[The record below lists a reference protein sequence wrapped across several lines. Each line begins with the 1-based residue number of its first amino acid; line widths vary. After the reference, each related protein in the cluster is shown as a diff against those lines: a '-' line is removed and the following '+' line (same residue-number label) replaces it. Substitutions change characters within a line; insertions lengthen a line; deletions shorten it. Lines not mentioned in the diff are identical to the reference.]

1 MLRLAKL
8 AAVVAALWA
17 AWTFVP
23 VHGRT
28 LAERWRAAPTAGA
41 FASAA
46 WRELTGGGAERPPPA
61 RPQARSGDRRPARES
76 RPAETHSDSDR
87 RAVDRLLTDHL
98 R

>member
-8 AAVVAALWA
+8 AAVLAALWA

-28 LAERWRAAPTAGA
+28 LAERWRVAPTAGA

-46 WRELTGGGAERPPPA
+46 WRELTGTAAERAPPA
-61 RPQARSGDRRPARES
+61 RPQARTGDRRAAREE

-87 RAVDRLLTDHL
+87 RAVDRILSDHL